1 MKIGAMVESF
11 KLGFR
16 GGVEKAASLG
26 VAGVQ
31 KFATGKELEWTD
43 AEIREALDIVKSNG
57 LVFSAICGDFGY
69 GFHDPARN
77 PEMIEKS
84 KRVMEIAK
92 KLECNI
98 VTTHVHS
105 MTEEESESNQI
116 IRAALEQLGSFAESM
131 DAVYALETGPEIGR
145 VMDGFLSTLN
155 TRGIRVNFDP
165 ANLVMC
171 MAERPEEALKYIGKY
186 VVHTHAKDGIRR
198 GVGPFP
204 GTDTPE
210 RAAHNAVFDTKN
222 VPFVEVPLGQG
233 DVNFDT
239 YLPALAAAGYDGF
252 LTIERECGATPE
264 ADIAMAVSFLREKI
278 AKYNLG

>member
-31 KFATGKELEWTD
+31 KFATGKELLWTD
-43 AEIREALDIVKSNG
+43 AEIREALDIVKSSG

-84 KRVMEIAK
+84 KRVMELAK
-92 KLECNI
+92 KLECDI
-98 VTTHVHS
+98 VTTHVHR

-131 DAVYALETGPEIGR
+131 DAVYALETGPETGR
-145 VMDGFLSTLN
+145 VMDGFLSTLS

-171 MAERPEEALKYIGKY
+171 MGERPEEALKYVGKR
-186 VVHTHAKDGIRR
+186 VIHTHAKDGIRR

-210 RAAHNAVFDTKN
+210 RAAHNTVFGVKN

-264 ADIAMAVSFLREKI
+264 ADIAMAVSFLKEKV
-278 AKYNLG
+278 AKFGLN